1 MSGVRVLRK
10 NRSFVLIPTAP
21 FHFDGTFHK
30 SSHFPAGM
38 DDWQPGIY
46 WQSIRIGSKL
56 IGLRIEDCGR
66 RRSPKLKV
74 TTFCNR
80 GLDDG
85 EIRRLGQELRWRFD
99 LDADLREF
107 NRRAA
112 RDRRFGPVFR
122 KWLGMRVSNAYD
134 LYGLLVV
141 GVVLQN
147 ATVRRTVQM
156 MESLLETF
164 GIRLRFDGK
173 ELFAMWLPADLEP
186 VSEQQLRALRIG
198 YRAKSLK
205 RLSTDFADGKVNE
218 RVLRSMGKQDARDEL
233 MKLYGVGP
241 ETARIVMHDAFHD
254 YGAFDHVAPWQQ
266 KIYSRLFYNRATVSA
281 KRIRDDIRAQYG
293 EYAMLAVHYVWED
306 LFWKRRTERIPWLEK
321 EIRL

>member
-1 MSGVRVLRK
+1 MGVLRK
-10 NRSFVLIPTAP
+10 NRSFILVPTAP

-30 SSHFPAGM
+30 ASHFPAGI

-46 WQSIRIGSKL
+46 WQTIRIGSKP

-66 RRSPKLKV
+66 RRNPKLKV

-80 GLDDG
+80 RLDDG
-85 EIRRLGQELRWRFD
+85 EIRRVGQEIGWRFD

-122 KWLGMRVSNAYD
+122 KWRGMRVSNAYD
-134 LYGLLVV
+134 LYGLLIV

-156 MESLLETF
+156 MKSLLEAF
-164 GIRLRFDGK
+164 GARLRFDGK
-173 ELFAMWLPADLEP
+173 ELFAIWLPTDLEP
-186 VSEQQLRALRIG
+186 VSEDQLRALRIG
-198 YRAKSLK
+198 YRAKSIK
-205 RLSTDFADGKVNE
+205 RLSTDFAAGVIDE
-218 RVLRSMGKQDARDEL
+218 RALRPMDKGAARDEL

-241 ETARIVMHDAFHD
+241 ETARIVMFEALHD

-266 KIYSRLFYNRATVSA
+266 KIYSRLFYNRAMVPA

-293 EYAMLAVHYVWED
+293 EYAMLAVHYIWED
-306 LFWKRRTERIPWLEK
+306 IFWKRRSERIPWLGQ